1 MFILGAS
8 DEVLG
13 FEFLQNADA
22 GSGNTV
28 FDIDYILYNRGQC
41 LTLSKWLTNFILLV
55 SFDTP

>member
-41 LTLSKWLTNFILLV
+41 LTLSKWLKKKW
-55 SFDTP
+55 D